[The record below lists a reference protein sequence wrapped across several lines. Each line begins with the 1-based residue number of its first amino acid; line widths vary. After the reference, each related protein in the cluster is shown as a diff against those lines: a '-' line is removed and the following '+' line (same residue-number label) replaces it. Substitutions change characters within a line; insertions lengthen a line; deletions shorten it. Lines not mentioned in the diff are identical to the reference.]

1 MYVLDTLSFGNT
13 IYVFDE
19 NINEAQFTISVSRPF
34 RNDIEVEIQY
44 IDFTATGNLCI
55 QLHACVCLM
64 CMQL

>member
-1 MYVLDTLSFGNT
+1 MYVLDTLSFGNN
-13 IYVFDE
+13 IYVFEEDSDE
-19 NINEAQFTISVSRPF
+19 ALFDISVSRPF
-34 RNDIEVEIQY
+34 RNNTEVEILY